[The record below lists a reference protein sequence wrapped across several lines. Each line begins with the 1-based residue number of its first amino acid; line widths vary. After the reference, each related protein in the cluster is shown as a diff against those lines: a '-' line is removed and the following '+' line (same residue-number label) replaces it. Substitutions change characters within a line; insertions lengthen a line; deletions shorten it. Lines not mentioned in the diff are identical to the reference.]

1 MGIWLQL
8 QVWMALDRNTGDAWN
23 ERTYI
28 TITLEGQMLR
38 EK

>member
-8 QVWMALDRNTGDAWN
+8 QVWMALDRNTGDAWT

-28 TITLEGQMLR
+28 AIALQGQTPR